1 MPTGRLPND
10 HSATPSTRSLDR
22 ENTGGAGQMGTG
34 HVNATSAA
42 EGKVQVHGLTELG
55 IGVKL

>member
-1 MPTGRLPND
+1 M
-10 HSATPSTRSLDR
+10 TRKIP
-22 ENTGGAGQMGTG
+22 AAWGQMGTG
-34 HVNATSAA
+34 DVNATSTA